1 MADPLKA
8 FNSMAGKVDL
18 GGPTLA
24 SFGGGA
30 AKAAGGG
37 GGGFNLG
44 SIGPGA
50 AGVLSDVTG
59 LAQGIGSGDTMGTV
73 KSALGLGS
81 MIPGIGTLFS
91 AASIGM
97 DIFGAFAV
105 DDGSGEKAYQE
116 AYQLEMDRIRLE
128 QRNENQKRM
137 LQAKLD
143 MVSDQIDNNWE
154 AAGDSWMAEQR
165 RLNEVYDKAAFTTQ
179 ALLQKLIQVQ
189 GAQAAGE
196 RYGKSAARANL
207 LSSLGSYGRS
217 RAQISRQLT
226 SERIQATESM
236 RITASN
242 LEKANKRAFAQVA
255 VAPTPEMML
264 DPVYT
269 DFTADPLG
277 QALKIG
283 QGAATSLKKGWEM
296 TPIGDKFFG
305 IEKKPTKRKKD
316 E

>member
-1 MADPLKA
+1 MGGD
-8 FNSMAGKVDL
+8 GGL
-18 GGPTLA
+18 GALA
-24 SFGGGA
+24 SGLSSTATKTAAKGA
-30 AKAAGGG
+30 AK
-37 GGGFNLG
+37 
-44 SIGPGA
+44 GA
-50 AGVLSDVTG
+50 S
-59 LAQGIGSGDTMGTV
+59 GIM
-73 KSALGLGS
+73 SAL
-81 MIPGIGTLFS
+81 PGIGTIFS

-97 DIFGAFAV
+97 DLLGTFAV

-165 RLNEVYDKAAFTTQ
+165 RLNEIYDKAAFTSQ

-283 QGAATSLKKGWEM
+283 QGAATSIKKGWEM

>member
-1 MADPLKA
+1 MLSIGGSLGGA
-8 FNSMAGKVDL
+8 SYGGGKVATDAFKSGTKGL
-18 GGPTLA
+18 T
-24 SFGGGA
+24 GGA
-30 AKAAGGG
+30 
-37 GGGFNLG
+37 
-44 SIGPGA
+44 
-50 AGVLSDVTG
+50 
-59 LAQGIGSGDTMGTV
+59 MTV
-73 KSALGLGS
+73 GS
-81 MIPGIGTLFS
+81 MIPGIGTIFS

-97 DIFGAFAV
+97 DLFGTFAV

-116 AYQLEMDRIRLE
+116 AYQLEMDRIRLQ
-128 QRNENQKRM
+128 QRNEQQERM

-143 MVSDQIDNNWE
+143 MVSEQIDNNWE

-165 RLNEVYDKAAFTTQ
+165 RLNEVYDKAAFTSQ

>member
-1 MADPLKA
+1 MLSIGGSLGGA
-8 FNSMAGKVDL
+8 SYGGGKVATD
-18 GGPTLA
+18 A
-24 SFGGGA
+24 FKS
-30 AKAAGGG
+30 GGG
-37 GGGFNLG
+37 GIGLGQFAGGAMTVG
-44 SIGPGA
+44 SIMA
-50 AGVLSDVTG
+50 EG
-59 LAQGIGSGDTMGTV
+59 LADNPFGIAKQAMSV
-73 KSALGLGS
+73 GS
-81 MIPGIGTLFS
+81 MIPGIGT
-91 AASIGM
+91 
-97 DIFGAFAV
+97 AFAV
-105 DDGSGEKAYQE
+105 GSMALDVAGMFMDDGSGEKAYQE
-116 AYQLEMDRIRLE
+116 AYQLEMDRIRLQ
-128 QRNENQKRM
+128 QRNEQQERM

-143 MVSDQIDNNWE
+143 MVSEQIDNNWE

-165 RLNEVYDKAAFTTQ
+165 RLNEVYDKAAFTSQ

>member
-1 MADPLKA
+1 MLSIGGSLGGA
-8 FNSMAGKVDL
+8 SYGGGKVATD
-18 GGPTLA
+18 A
-24 SFGGGA
+24 FKS
-30 AKAAGGG
+30 GGG
-37 GGGFNLG
+37 GIGLGQFAGGAMTVG
-44 SIGPGA
+44 SIMA
-50 AGVLSDVTG
+50 EG
-59 LAQGIGSGDTMGTV
+59 LADNPFGIAKQAMSV
-73 KSALGLGS
+73 GS
-81 MIPGIGTLFS
+81 MIPGIGT
-91 AASIGM
+91 
-97 DIFGAFAV
+97 AFAV
-105 DDGSGEKAYQE
+105 GSMALDVAGMFMDDGSGEKAYQE
-116 AYQLEMDRIRLE
+116 AYQIEMDRIRLQ
-128 QRNENQKRM
+128 QRNEQQERM

-143 MVSDQIDNNWE
+143 MVSEQIDNNWE

-165 RLNEVYDKAAFTTQ
+165 RLNEVYDKAAFTSQ